1 MIVKILIP
9 ILLLLLVSDAYVYL
23 HFLRHMKRNKI
34 AAITAWAAQ
43 SMAMVAY
50 SVVMALLPDFAP
62 ADMDCLNFYLLL
74 LGVWA
79 VPKFVF
85 TVCSILGWGH
95 CVYHKTKTNW
105 GNYAGI
111 LAGVILAVVCV
122 YGFTKGFNKVTV
134 RHVTFESADLPEAFD
149 GYRIVQFSDAHVGTY
164 TGQRAFMLKVVADS
178 INSQKAD
185 MIAFTGDLQNMRPS
199 ELYQHEKT
207 LASLKAKDGVFSVL
221 GNHDYAY
228 YIKATEAERR
238 HNCQEIIDVQRRM
251 GWKLLLN
258 DNCVIRRGND
268 SIVVAGMEFEG
279 ESPRVPSFGNLK
291 KTLHGVNQK
300 GAFILML
307 QHDPTSWRTDILPH
321 STSQLTLSGHTHA
334 GQMKFFGWSPASLK
348 YDEWGGLYTEGRRA
362 INVSCGVGG
371 FVPFRLG
378 CPGEI
383 VVIELKKH
391 K

>member
-1 MIVKILIP
+1 
-9 ILLLLLVSDAYVYL
+9 
-23 HFLRHMKRNKI
+23 
-34 AAITAWAAQ
+34 
-43 SMAMVAY
+43 
-50 SVVMALLPDFAP
+50 
-62 ADMDCLNFYLLL
+62 
-74 LGVWA
+74 
-79 VPKFVF
+79 
-85 TVCSILGWGH
+85 
-95 CVYHKTKTNW
+95 
-105 GNYAGI
+105 
-111 LAGVILAVVCV
+111 
-122 YGFTKGFNKVTV
+122 
-134 RHVTFESADLPEAFD
+134 
-149 GYRIVQFSDAHVGTY
+149 
-164 TGQRAFMLKVVADS
+164 MLKVVADS

-228 YIKATEAERR
+228 YVKATEAERR
-238 HNCQEIIDVQRRM
+238 HNCQEMKDVQRRM

-348 YDEWGGLYTEGRRA
+348 YEEWGGFYTEGRRA